1 MSAWTEVKGT
11 VRIKKDSG
19 FSFKTY
25 IEENFMESSPRVNQE
40 PFHDN
45 LLVSFEFNFSDS
57 NLGAANCLQDF
68 IKAIKDHDKNAWI
81 DIYTNLRFLG

>member
-1 MSAWTEVKGT
+1 MSAWTEVKGK

-40 PFHDN
+40 LFN
-45 LLVSFEFNFSDS
+45 SALLVSFEFNFSDS

-68 IKAIKDHDKNAWI
+68 IGAIKDHDKNAWI
-81 DIYTNLRFLG
+81 DIYTNLRFIG

>member
-68 IKAIKDHDKNAWI
+68 IKAIKYHDKNAWV
-81 DIYTNLRFLG
+81 DIYTNLRFIG

>member
-1 MSAWTEVKGT
+1 MAAWTEVKGT

-25 IEENFMESSPRVNQE
+25 IEENFMESSPKVNQE

-45 LLVSFEFNFSDS
+45 LLVTFEFNFSDS
-57 NLGAANCLQDF
+57 NLGAAYSLQDF
-68 IKAIKDHDKNAWI
+68 IKAIKEHDKNAWV
-81 DIYTNLRFLG
+81 DI